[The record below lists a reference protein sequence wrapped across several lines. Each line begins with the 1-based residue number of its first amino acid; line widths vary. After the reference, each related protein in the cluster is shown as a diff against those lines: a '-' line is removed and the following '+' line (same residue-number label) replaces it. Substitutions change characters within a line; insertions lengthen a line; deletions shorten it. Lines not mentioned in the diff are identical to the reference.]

1 MSNFRNGNPIKSQLN
16 QDINVINFYNKKQNG
31 FFIEIGSDDGVQF
44 SNTHLLEKEY
54 SWNGICVEPNIYS
67 FNKLIKNRNCKCY
80 NLAVYN
86 KSNEILKFAV
96 KNFSMCS
103 GLVDNLDTKVKIDG
117 KIHERHVNYDL
128 NKIIDVKT
136 ITLTDLLDS
145 AKSPKFIEY
154 MSLDKKNFEIK

>member
-67 FNKLIKNRNCKCY
+67 FN
-80 NLAVYN
+80 
-86 KSNEILKFAV
+86 
-96 KNFSMCS
+96 M
-103 GLVDNLDTKVKIDG
+103 
-117 KIHERHVNYDL
+117 
-128 NKIIDVKT
+128 
-136 ITLTDLLDS
+136 
-145 AKSPKFIEY
+145 
-154 MSLDKKNFEIK
+154 